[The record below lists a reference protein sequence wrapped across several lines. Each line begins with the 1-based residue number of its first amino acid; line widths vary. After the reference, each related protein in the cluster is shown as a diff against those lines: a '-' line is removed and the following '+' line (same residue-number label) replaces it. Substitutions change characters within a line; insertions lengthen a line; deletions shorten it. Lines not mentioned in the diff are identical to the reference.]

1 MKAIITDLDRTLLRT
16 DRTISAY
23 TCAVLKRCRDR
34 GMLLMAATA
43 RPERAVLEYQR
54 QIGFDALTTL
64 NGARIILPD
73 GILENGIAPGSAEAI
88 LRKVVGIQEVA
99 LSMET
104 GEGAFSNKPIPEWN
118 DSAFDGFPALPTES
132 TIYKILLSRE
142 GESIQPEVG
151 RALTPDT
158 YMTVAE
164 GKLIQI
170 MGAAATKWNGIQA
183 MLKAVGIH
191 SREAIY
197 FGDDYDDIES
207 IKNCGMGVAVS
218 NAIEEV
224 LAIADSVAESND
236 MDGVARYIEENC
248 L

>member
-142 GESIQPEVG
+142 GESI
-151 RALTPDT
+151 
-158 YMTVAE
+158 
-164 GKLIQI
+164 
-170 MGAAATKWNGIQA
+170 
-183 MLKAVGIH
+183 
-191 SREAIY
+191 
-197 FGDDYDDIES
+197 
-207 IKNCGMGVAVS
+207 
-218 NAIEEV
+218 
-224 LAIADSVAESND
+224 
-236 MDGVARYIEENC
+236 
-248 L
+248 

>member
-16 DRTISAY
+16 DKTISEY
-23 TCAVLKRCRDR
+23 TCAVLKKCRDR
-34 GMLLMAATA
+34 GMFLMAATA

-73 GILENGIAPGSAEAI
+73 GVLENGIEPHSAEAI
-88 LRKVVGIQEVA
+88 LQKVVNLPNVV

-104 GEGAFSNKPIPEWN
+104 GERLFSNIPIPEWN
-118 DSAFDGFPALPTES
+118 ATVFEKFPALPTES
-132 TIYKILLSRE
+132 TIYKILLSRQ
-142 GESIQPEVG
+142 GETIQPQVEG
-151 RALTPDT
+151 ALTPDT

-170 MGAAATKWNGIQA
+170 MSAGATKWNGITA
-183 MLKAVGIH
+183 MLNAVGIH
-191 SREAIY
+191 SREALY
-197 FGDDYDDIES
+197 FGDDYDDIEA

-218 NAIEEV
+218 NAIDEV
-224 LAIADSVAESND
+224 LAIADVVTESND
-236 MDGVARYIEENC
+236 MDGVAHYIEEN
-248 L
+248 LF